1 MSAILDII
9 LILIVAIFII
19 IGVKKGFVRSV
30 SGFLIYI
37 FSFNIAN
44 AFYIFVA
51 KYTDKIAFI
60 AELKSG
66 VSAEEIA
73 AVTKDASGF
82 VDRLSHIGNISCR
95 VQWRNFSLRRGLSIT
110 L

>member
-60 AELKSG
+60 AELNLIFSSRFLRRIA
-66 VSAEEIA
+66 SAEW
-73 AVTKDASGF
+73 
-82 VDRLSHIGNISCR
+82 RL
-95 VQWRNFSLRRGLSIT
+95 V
-110 L
+110 